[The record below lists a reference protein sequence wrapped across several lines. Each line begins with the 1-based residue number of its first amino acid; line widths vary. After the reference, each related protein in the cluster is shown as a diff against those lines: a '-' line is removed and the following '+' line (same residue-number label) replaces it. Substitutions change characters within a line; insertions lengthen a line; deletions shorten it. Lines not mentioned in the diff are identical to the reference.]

1 MVKGNN
7 VIPRYGN
14 KKDWQR
20 YIVTWFDQPG
30 RKVRRRQARNR
41 KAAQVFPRPVSGL
54 LRPMAHG
61 QTRRYNMKI
70 KSGRGFTKE
79 ELKEAG
85 VAPAIARTIGIA
97 VDHRRKNRS
106 LELLQQNAARLK
118 EYMAK
123 LVLFPRRQ
131 SKPRKG
137 DSAPEVT
144 ATADQLKG
152 DLMKIRTHAPE
163 EMKAVETTTI
173 TAEQKAFN
181 AYQKLRTERMNVRQ
195 VGARKKRAEDEAR
208 EAEEKAKAA
217 K

>member
-1 MVKGNN
+1 
-7 VIPRYGN
+7 
-14 KKDWQR
+14 
-20 YIVTWFDQPG
+20 
-30 RKVRRRQARNR
+30 
-41 KAAQVFPRPVSGL
+41 
-54 LRPMAHG
+54 
-61 QTRRYNMKI
+61 
-70 KSGRGFTKE
+70 
-79 ELKEAG
+79 
-85 VAPAIARTIGIA
+85 
-97 VDHRRKNRS
+97 
-106 LELLQQNAARLK
+106 
-118 EYMAK
+118 MAK

-181 AYQKLRTERMNVRQ
+181 AYQKMRMERMNVRQ